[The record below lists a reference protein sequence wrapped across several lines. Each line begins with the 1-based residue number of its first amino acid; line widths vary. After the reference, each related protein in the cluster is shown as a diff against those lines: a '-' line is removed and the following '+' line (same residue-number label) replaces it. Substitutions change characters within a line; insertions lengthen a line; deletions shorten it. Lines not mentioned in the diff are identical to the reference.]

1 MHANLAWRKAAFFE
15 ENIVSLPD
23 DEGQIGNFLCSLD
36 LVSIKTLIDHTFFA
50 VTDGVIF
57 VLDKKLKIDHI
68 NVFDEELVYFDVV
81 SKGFAGIGKD
91 KNEDYCIKV
100 FFIEKK
106 DDTIVGTLKNTIKLP
121 KIKVDIQLKPKFIT
135 IDELLRYVV
144 ISFTN
149 GSVYYTKSDLA
160 KTRHRYDWVHIDMK
174 QENTSNEAVT
184 GIKLAI
190 INNNFLNPI
199 LYIMSKSIV
208 LVYDVKKDS
217 FDSYIDNEDCE
228 MVQVWDFNPSLN
240 SIAFASKDI
249 VQKISVNVNHMCAS
263 IKYDNIHKG
272 IDKLQ
277 IIHVGKSIALLW
289 KSSHSLIN
297 LTIYDTECNINTY
310 HHRQLPLK
318 SFIFTIS
325 GILYLVTNDGKLTS
339 LIESTTSQKMNLL
352 LLKNMFDVAIQ
363 LGNANDMSLAHVH
376 KKYAIYLLA
385 KNDYDNAL
393 KHFKKAVGNVET
405 SFVIK
410 SYLEGS
416 KLLLLREYL
425 EHLVSCK
432 YAHDDHITLIVNI
445 CIKLKDMKWLIEF
458 FKNQHPLEFNI
469 DNGMFLLRKNKLF
482 EAAIIIALEYKSYLW
497 FAQIVIEDQ
506 KNPKILVNFLI
517 KSNIEKDIFEKI
529 LQIYCT
535 LLLQEV
541 TEEFLILIKIKRT
554 DISDKLL
561 SVILSNSKTVDD
573 EKYDKLI
580 ELCKEDNIISQEI
593 KNILLRHTVQ
603 NYDGEK
609 YNKTDLVDL
618 IDDKNASQAIHY
630 AQIFNVP
637 EVLSFCYGFFNYYE
651 AKLSVAIENQNFPEI
666 IECCRKINT
675 RSAWQQAVSYLVI
688 NSISDETFNEGLKV
702 IFENDGLHPYLV
714 MNILSKNGYKKFKAV
729 KPYLISVLKNY
740 DKKISSVKND
750 MLDYQ
755 QQLDN
760 TVKEIDQLNTKIHVF
775 DKNKC
780 LLCDQKLTLPIISF
794 ICKHSFHSQ
803 CVVSYSIN
811 ENLCPR
817 CDNKREL
824 IKEPVPMIDKEFS
837 YSNLRKQIA
846 ENDSI
851 VDVLAVQIK
860 NGLFR

>member
-1 MHANLAWRKAAFFE
+1 MYANLAWRKAAFFE
-15 ENIVSLPD
+15 ENLVSLSD
-23 DEGQIGNFLCSLD
+23 DEEQIGNFLCSLD
-36 LVSIKTLIDHTFFA
+36 IVSIKTLVDHTFFA
-50 VTDGVIF
+50 VNGGVIF

-68 NVFDEELVYFDVV
+68 NAFDEELIYFDVV
-81 SKGFAGIGKD
+81 NKGFAALGKD
-91 KNEDYCIKV
+91 KDGEYCIKI

-106 DDTIVGTLKNTIKLP
+106 EDAILGTLKNTIKLP
-121 KIKVDIQLKPKFIT
+121 KIKVDTQVKPKFIT
-135 IDELLRYVV
+135 IDELFRYVI
-144 ISFTN
+144 ISFSN

-160 KTRHRYDWVHIDMK
+160 KTRHRYEWFHVDMK
-174 QENTSNEAVT
+174 QENTSSDAIT
-184 GIKLAI
+184 GIKI
-190 INNNFLNPI
+190 VIVNNNLLNPI

-208 LVYDVKKDS
+208 LVYDIRRDS
-217 FDSYIDNEDCE
+217 FDSYIDNEDYE

-249 VQKISVNVNHMCAS
+249 VQKISVNSNHMCAS

-272 IDKLQ
+272 IDKIQ
-277 IIHVGKSIALLW
+277 IIHVGKSIAVLW

-325 GILYLVTNDGKLTS
+325 GILYLVTSDGNLIS
-339 LIESTTSQKMNLL
+339 LIESTTEQKMDLL
-352 LLKNMFDVAIQ
+352 LVKNMFDVAIQ
-363 LGNANDMSLAHVH
+363 LGEANGMSLSHVH

-393 KHFKKAVGNVET
+393 KHFKKAIGDVET

-416 KLLLLREYL
+416 KLMLLREYL

-432 YAHDDHITLIVNI
+432 CSNDDHITLIVNI
-445 CIKLKDMKWLIEF
+445 CIKLQDMKWLIEF
-458 FKNQHPLEFNI
+458 FKSQHPSEFNI
-469 DNGMFLLRKNKLF
+469 DKGMFLLRKNKLF
-482 EAAIIIALEYKSYLW
+482 DAAVIIALEYQSYLW

-506 KNPKILVNFLI
+506 KNSKLLVNFMI
-517 KSNIEKDIFEKI
+517 KRDIDQDTFDKI
-529 LQIYCT
+529 LKIYST

-541 TEEFLILIKIKRT
+541 TQDFLTLIRVKRT
-554 DISDKLL
+554 NISDELL
-561 SVILSNSKTVDD
+561 SIILANSTTVDED
-573 EKYDKLI
+573 KYDKLI
-580 ELCKEDNIISQEI
+580 QLCKEENIVSPAI
-593 KNILLRHTVQ
+593 KNIILRHVIQ

-630 AQIFNVP
+630 AQIFNIP
-637 EVLSFCYGFFNYYE
+637 EVLGFCYGFFNYYE
-651 AKLSVAIENQNFPEI
+651 AKLSVAMENQNFPEI
-666 IECCRKINT
+666 VECCRKINT
-675 RSAWQQAVSYLVI
+675 SSAWQQAVNYLV
-688 NSISDETFNEGLKV
+688 NAPLSDDVLNEGLKV
-702 IFENDGLHPYLV
+702 IFENNGLHPYLV
-714 MNILSKNGYKKFKAV
+714 MNILSKNSSKKFKAV
-729 KPYLISVLKNY
+729 KPYLVDILKNY
-740 DKKISSVKND
+740 DKKIITIKND
-750 MLDYQ
+750 MLEYQ
-755 QQLDN
+755 EQLEN
-760 TVKEIDQLNTKIHVF
+760 TIKEMDQLNTKIHVF

-811 ENLCPR
+811 ENSCPR

-824 IKEPVPMIDKEFS
+824 IKEPLPMVDKEFS
-837 YSNLRKQIA
+837 YNILKKQIN
-846 ENDSI
+846 EGDNI
-851 VDVLAVQIK
+851 IDVLAEQIK